1 MPVFDQGYRA
11 YEGRVRGRALR
22 WWPISIAGLRT
33 VRKWPFIV
41 VLIAGAFPLIIQIVM
56 VYAAG
61 ASREMFPE
69 FELPFGFSDALFFT
83 LISWEIF
90 FVVLLMLV
98 VGSGQIAEDVRTG
111 ALQLYFSKPIT
122 QLDYVL
128 GKLGTV
134 VLAGSFLTLAPS
146 VVLLIATAA
155 FAPDWGFLTGDPLLP
170 LKILGFSAVV
180 SIVLGALVL
189 GISSLGN
196 RGRIVGIV
204 FAGAY
209 FLTMILGAILPEVLR
224 DKRWE
229 VVHLGNC
236 LDAAGGS
243 LFRNGVETEAPP
255 EIAWIVLAGVVL
267 LSLALL
273 ARRVRAAE
281 VVA

>member
-1 MPVFDQGYRA
+1 
-11 YEGRVRGRALR
+11 
-22 WWPISIAGLRT
+22 

-128 GKLGTV
+128 GQARDGRPRRFLPHARAERGAADRDRGVRPGLG
-134 VLAGSFLTLAPS
+134 LPHR
-146 VVLLIATAA
+146 
-155 FAPDWGFLTGDPLLP
+155 DPLLP